1 MRLTPEGSARLSPAT
16 ACFLCSAVVLPAKIA
31 LIQLPEWPE
40 FFPAERFPVAIF
52 SYPQI
57 TARDLFI
64 KLQPI
69 Y

>member
-1 MRLTPEGSARLSPAT
+1 MRLTPEDSARLSPAT

-31 LIQLPEWPE
+31 LIQLPEWSE
-40 FFPAERFPVAIF
+40 MFPPKPFPVAIF
-52 SYPQI
+52 NYSQI
-57 TARDLFI
+57 TARDLSI